1 MARWPAGC
9 LGMDPAEPK
18 LGQIE
23 AVDEDVDDANWI
35 VLADP
40 VFHAFRKQRALPTIR
55 TINEALHPSPR
66 KSCGNHIA
74 RITSSAAFSHS
85 QGQTRKSASA
95 GRSALPQKEDIQC
108 ASRQSEFGLA
118 MRISRASTFYALSSS
133 SKASAFFKSGVSKPS
148 VNQL

>member
-9 LGMDPAEPK
+9 LGIDPAEPK

-55 TINEALHPSPR
+55 TINEALHPSPANR
-66 KSCGNHIA
+66 
-74 RITSSAAFSHS
+74 
-85 QGQTRKSASA
+85 A
-95 GRSALPQKEDIQC
+95 GI
-108 ASRQSEFGLA
+108 
-118 MRISRASTFYALSSS
+118 ISRESHQAQRFHTARVKLGSRPLQEGPLFRKKRTSNVLHGSQSS
-133 SKASAFFKSGVSKPS
+133 GW
-148 VNQL
+148 Q